1 MASRRMFSL
10 RIINSARFLKM
21 PVSARLLY
29 YDLGMRADDDG
40 IVEAFTTIRMI
51 GCTED
56 DLRVLVA
63 KGFVQVLN
71 EDLITYITDWNENN
85 KIRPDRKIDS
95 IYKDLLLKINPDAP
109 LIEKKERADAKRT
122 DNGQAVDGQLTDIGQ
137 PMDGIGKGR
146 LGKDSLGEVSLV
158 EDSLGKTLEQSEI
171 AHDSLK
177 ERFEYLWELYP
188 NKKGKKQ
195 AYAAFQ
201 RAVKKGTTVDE
212 IRNGIKAYVRY
223 IEESKIESKYV
234 KQGSTFFQQE
244 AWNDD
249 WTPQRA
255 KNSVDKFLEDLQA
268 W

>member
-1 MASRRMFSL
+1 MFTKKITDSDAFTELPPTTQSL
-10 RIINSARFLKM
+10 YFHLCM
-21 PVSARLLY
+21 
-29 YDLGMRADDDG
+29 GADDDG
-40 IVEAFTTIRMI
+40 FSNQIRKAMFNAHADRNDF
-51 GCTED
+51 E
-56 DLRVLVA
+56 LLV
-63 KGFVQVLN
+63 
-71 EDLITYITDWNENN
+71 T
-85 KIRPDRKIDS
+85 
-95 IYKDLLLKINPDAP
+95 
-109 LIEKKERADAKRT
+109 KKFIIPF
-122 DNGQAVDGQLTDIGQ
+122 DNGVIVIKHWRMHNLIKNDRYKETSYIEEKSTLILKDNGVYTVGTKVEPKWNQVGTQVEPQVSI
-137 PMDGIGKGR
+137 
-146 LGKDSLGEVSLV
+146 GKDSLGEVSLV
-158 EDSLGKTLEQSEI
+158 EDSLGKTIEQSEI

-223 IEESKIESKYV
+223 IEESKVDSKYI

-249 WTPQRA
+249 WTPP
-255 KNSVDKFLEDLQA
+255 KNSVDKFLEDLKA

>member
-1 MASRRMFSL
+1 MFTKKITDSDAFTELPPTTQSL
-10 RIINSARFLKM
+10 YFHLCM
-21 PVSARLLY
+21 
-29 YDLGMRADDDG
+29 GADDDG
-40 IVEAFTTIRMI
+40 FSNQIRKAMFNAHADRNDF
-51 GCTED
+51 E
-56 DLRVLVA
+56 LLV
-63 KGFVQVLN
+63 
-71 EDLITYITDWNENN
+71 T
-85 KIRPDRKIDS
+85 
-95 IYKDLLLKINPDAP
+95 
-109 LIEKKERADAKRT
+109 KKFIIPF
-122 DNGQAVDGQLTDIGQ
+122 DNGVIVIKHWRMHNLIKNDRYKETSYIEEKSTLILKDNGVYTVGTKVEPKWNQVGTQVEPQVSI
-137 PMDGIGKGR
+137 
-146 LGKDSLGEVSLV
+146 GKDSLGEVSLV
-158 EDSLGKTLEQSEI
+158 EDSLGKTIEQSEI

-223 IEESKIESKYV
+223 IEESKIDSKYI

-249 WTPQRA
+249 WTPP
-255 KNSVDKFLEDLQA
+255 KNSVDKFLEDLKA

>member
-21 PVSARLLY
+21 PVSSQALY
-29 YDLGMRADDDG
+29 FHLGMRADDDG
-40 IVEAFTTIRMI
+40 IVEAFTTIRAV

-63 KGFVQVLN
+63 KGFVKVLN

-95 IYKDLLLKINPDAP
+95 MYKDLLLKIVPDAP
-109 LIEKKERADAKRT
+109 LIEKKERSDIKR
-122 DNGQAVDGQLTDIGQ
+122 TDIGQ
-137 PMDGIGKGR
+137 PMDGIGKDR

-158 EDSLGKTLEQSEI
+158 EDSLGKTIEQSEI
-171 AHDSLK
+171 AHNSLK

-195 AYAAFQ
+195 AYAAFR

-223 IEESKIESKYV
+223 IEESKIDSKYI

-249 WTPQRA
+249 WTPP
-255 KNSVDKFLEDLQA
+255 KNSVDKFLEDLKA